1 MDAYSW
7 QAANSLAVLC
17 ERLRSEKLL
26 VASELENLQL
36 LNEQIDAEQTLLA
49 QLSWIGTHQ
58 QEILSRLV
66 NSHPSVVPEN
76 CCLLNAQLDAARFV
90 EAYQRIDA
98 HHYSAFTSIFNLLL
112 MSPRSVAELLNCA
125 DDVSKETDGA
135 NEDLVRC
142 VFNFL
147 YGCCVFPN
155 DERRVLE
162 VLSHLVHMQV
172 ASDVDPRRVLR
183 KGSAAFCR
191 LYRLFSDG
199 LFAAKIFLT
208 AALHDPVMYVLSQD
222 ELFLDIDP
230 SKSAI
235 RFPPEERRKRDM
247 TEEGFVEE
255 GVMQAMNCFP
265 QSLGWLVRELHSTL
279 IERKKV
285 TAEQVSTF

>member
-1 MDAYSW
+1 MAMDAYSW
-7 QAANSLAVLC
+7 QAVSSLAVLC

-58 QEILSRLV
+58 QARCFISCDTLPRADRIFSPLQPDRFEILSRLV

-98 HHYSAFTSIFNLLL
+98 HHYSALTSIFNLLL
-112 MSPRSVAELLNCA
+112 TSPRSVAELLSCA
-125 DDVSKETDGA
+125 DDLSKETDGA

-142 VFNFL
+142 VFNFV
-147 YGCCVFPN
+147 YGCCVFPS

-199 LFAAKIFLT
+199 LFAAK
-208 AALHDPVMYVLSQD
+208 
-222 ELFLDIDP
+222 
-230 SKSAI
+230 
-235 RFPPEERRKRDM
+235 
-247 TEEGFVEE
+247 
-255 GVMQAMNCFP
+255 
-265 QSLGWLVRELHSTL
+265 
-279 IERKKV
+279 
-285 TAEQVSTF
+285 

>member
-1 MDAYSW
+1 MPSSDDAISIYFRPLSVSVDCITFSTFAFFDSS
-7 QAANSLAVLC
+7 QF
-17 ERLRSEKLL
+17 RL
-26 VASELENLQL
+26 
-36 LNEQIDAEQTLLA
+36 
-49 QLSWIGTHQ
+49 

-98 HHYSAFTSIFNLLL
+98 HHYSALTSIFNLLL
-112 MSPRSVAELLNCA
+112 TSPRSVAELLSCA
-125 DDVSKETDGA
+125 DDLSKETDGA

-142 VFNFL
+142 VFNFV
-147 YGCCVFPN
+147 YGCCVFPS

-235 RFPPEERRKRDM
+235 RFPPEERRKRCS
-247 TEEGFVEE
+247 FFC
-255 GVMQAMNCFP
+255 AFP
-265 QSLGWLVRELHSTL
+265 RICDCGCIMISLRMFAYLPICLF
-279 IERKKV
+279 
-285 TAEQVSTF
+285 AF